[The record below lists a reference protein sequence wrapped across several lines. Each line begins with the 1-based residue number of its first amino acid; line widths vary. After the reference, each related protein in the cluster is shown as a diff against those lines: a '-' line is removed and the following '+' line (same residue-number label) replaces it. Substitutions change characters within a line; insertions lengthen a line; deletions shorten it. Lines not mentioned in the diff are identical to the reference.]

1 MFALSVTRVSRS
13 KSGFR
18 YLSIDLDSE
27 IGTKGNIEFDHD
39 ERNRLIY
46 FREEISRGRVFFN
59 REKAEYDFLFYC
71 KYLKSVY
78 FFLTF
83 CTLYSRDIII
93 RCCCSFVIISHD
105 FPVYFFGIFNNCWKI
120 TKINDRLYPEQS
132 G

>member
-46 FREEISRGRVFFN
+46 FREEISRGRVFFLIVKRQN
-59 REKAEYDFLFYC
+59 TIFYFIV
-71 KYLKSVY
+71 S
-78 FFLTF
+78 
-83 CTLYSRDIII
+83 I
-93 RCCCSFVIISHD
+93 
-105 FPVYFFGIFNNCWKI
+105 
-120 TKINDRLYPEQS
+120 
-132 G
+132 